1 MGIFGDKKRGRPSN
15 KEVSVKGNEIKD
27 LAKNLADESIAV
39 ITDIKVEELPKIKIR
54 KLDEKA
60 SDPVRKSFGFKVF
73 SGEEKVIL
81 TSKSNAVVDTKLEV
95 EVPGG
100 YYLRVAPSSS
110 FGFSSDIVAFSG
122 ILEEGKHNLKI
133 KFYNNSNRVKEFRLG
148 EALADI
154 EILKV
159 NYFDLEIGE

>member
-1 MGIFGDKKRGRPSN
+1 MGIFGKSGKGRVRPAKLKPSN
-15 KEVSVKGNEIKD
+15 GE
-27 LAKNLADESIAV
+27 
-39 ITDIKVEELPKIKIR
+39 KVEDEKLEDVEETEELASEVASIKIR

-60 SDPVRKSFGFKVF
+60 SDPVIKSFGFKVF

-81 TSKSNAVVDTKLEV
+81 ISKSNAVVDTKLEV

-100 YYLRVAPSSS
+100 YYLRVSPSSS
-110 FGFSSDIVAFSG
+110 FGFNSDIVAFSG
-122 ILEEGKHNLKI
+122 ILEEGKHNIKI
-133 KFYNNSNRVKEFRLG
+133 KFYNNSNRVKEFKLG

-154 EILKV
+154 EVLQV

>member
-1 MGIFGDKKRGRPSN
+1 MGIFRGRRGRP
-15 KEVSVKGNEIKD
+15 
-27 LAKNLADESIAV
+27 AKPKASGAEKIVEDEKLED
-39 ITDIKVEELPKIKIR
+39 TEEFELPSIKIR

-73 SGEEKVIL
+73 SGEAKVIL
-81 TSKSNAVVDTKLEV
+81 PSKSNAVVDTKLEV
-95 EVPGG
+95 EVPEG

-133 KFYNNSNRVKEFRLG
+133 KFYNNSNRVKEFIIG

-154 EILKV
+154 EILQV
-159 NYFDLEIGE
+159 NHFDLEIGE

>member
-1 MGIFGDKKRGRPSN
+1 MGIFGKSGKGRGRPA
-15 KEVSVKGNEIKD
+15 KIKPSD
-27 LAKNLADESIAV
+27 AE
-39 ITDIKVEELPKIKIR
+39 KVEDEKLEELKETEEPASEVPSIKIR

-60 SDPVRKSFGFKVF
+60 SDPVIKSFGFKVF

-100 YYLRVAPSSS
+100 YYLRISPSSS

-133 KFYNNSNRVKEFRLG
+133 KFYNNSNMVKEFRLG

-154 EILKV
+154 ELLKV